1 MESTRSILCEIFLR
15 DHRSG
20 QITSLVGKLNM
31 NTIESL
37 QFEESN
43 FIMFEESYHPP
54 IFKEDIQEIILYKV
68 DIKKS
73 INSNVLQLHKIL
85 RSRISAKIS

>member
-1 MESTRSILCEIFLR
+1 MESTRSIFCEIFFR

-20 QITSLVGKLNM
+20 QITSLDGKLNM
-31 NTIESL
+31 NAIESL

-54 IFKEDIQEIILYKV
+54 I
-68 DIKKS
+68 
-73 INSNVLQLHKIL
+73 
-85 RSRISAKIS
+85 